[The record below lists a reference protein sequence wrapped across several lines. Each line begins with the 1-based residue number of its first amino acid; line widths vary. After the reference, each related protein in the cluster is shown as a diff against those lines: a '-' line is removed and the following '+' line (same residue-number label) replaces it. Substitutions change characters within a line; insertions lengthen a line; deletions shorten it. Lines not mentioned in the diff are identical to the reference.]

1 MIKILICE
9 DIERDK
15 LHLHQLLDSFLLAN
29 KISYK
34 IDYLENFDVGSNL
47 FLEYDLIFL
56 DIELGDYNG
65 IEIASKIRTYNRSS
79 IIIITSSFKKYLID
93 GYKIEAK
100 RYLIKPIDEKIF
112 NVEMQSVLSTSFK
125 QQYGF
130 FDKKIS
136 QYKIHYKDMLYIE
149 FLNRHTIIHFVNN
162 IEKKLHILLNI
173 GLKNYLIKGL
183 DNPISLF

>member
-15 LHLHQLLDSFLLAN
+15 LHLHQLLDSFLLTN

-34 IDYLENFDVGSNL
+34 IDYLENFDVGTNL

-100 RYLIKPIDEKIF
+100 RYLIKPIDEKVF
-112 NVEMQSVLSTSFK
+112 NIEMQSVLSTSFK

-130 FDKKIS
+130 FDKDTFNKLGYKTKINTHTTS
-136 QYKIHYKDMLYIE
+136 CINLFLDIYLYSE
-149 FLNRHTIIHFVNN
+149 YR
-162 IEKKLHILLNI
+162 
-173 GLKNYLIKGL
+173 LIYC
-183 DNPISLF
+183 

>member
-34 IDYLENFDVGSNL
+34 IDCIENFDVGSNL

-162 IEKKLHILLNI
+162 IEKKTTYPLKH

-183 DNPISLF
+183 DNHISLF

>member
-15 LHLHQLLDSFLLAN
+15 LHLHQLLDSFLQSNNIL
-29 KISYK
+29 YK

-79 IIIITSSFKKYLID
+79 IIIITSSINVNLKMYSFDHLRMYNID
-93 GYKIEAK
+93 
-100 RYLIKPIDEKIF
+100 
-112 NVEMQSVLSTSFK
+112 
-125 QQYGF
+125 
-130 FDKKIS
+130 
-136 QYKIHYKDMLYIE
+136 
-149 FLNRHTIIHFVNN
+149 
-162 IEKKLHILLNI
+162 HINTCC
-173 GLKNYLIKGL
+173 
-183 DNPISLF
+183 SRW

>member
-34 IDYLENFDVGSNL
+34 IDYLENFDVGTNL

-112 NVEMQSVLSTSFK
+112 NVEM
-125 QQYGF
+125 
-130 FDKKIS
+130 
-136 QYKIHYKDMLYIE
+136 
-149 FLNRHTIIHFVNN
+149 
-162 IEKKLHILLNI
+162 
-173 GLKNYLIKGL
+173 
-183 DNPISLF
+183 

>member
-34 IDYLENFDVGSNL
+34 IDYLENFDVGTNL

-79 IIIITSSFKKYLID
+79 IIIITSSFKKYL
-93 GYKIEAK
+93 A
-100 RYLIKPIDEKIF
+100 
-112 NVEMQSVLSTSFK
+112 
-125 QQYGF
+125 
-130 FDKKIS
+130 
-136 QYKIHYKDMLYIE
+136 
-149 FLNRHTIIHFVNN
+149 
-162 IEKKLHILLNI
+162 
-173 GLKNYLIKGL
+173 
-183 DNPISLF
+183 

>member
-15 LHLHQLLDSFLLAN
+15 LHLHKLLNSFLQSNNIL
-29 KISYK
+29 YE

-130 FDKKIS
+130 SIKR
-136 QYKIHYKDMLYIE
+136 Y
-149 FLNRHTIIHFVNN
+149 
-162 IEKKLHILLNI
+162 LNI
-173 GLKNYLIKGL
+173 KFTIRICYT
-183 DNPISLF
+183 

>member
-15 LHLHQLLDSFLLAN
+15 LHLHQLLDSFLFSY

-34 IDYLENFDVGSNL
+34 IDCIENFDVGSNL

-93 GYKIEAK
+93 GYTNLE
-100 RYLIKPIDEKIF
+100 YGSIF
-112 NVEMQSVLSTSFK
+112 SLHGNNFSSWNIASVLW
-125 QQYGF
+125 
-130 FDKKIS
+130 
-136 QYKIHYKDMLYIE
+136 L
-149 FLNRHTIIHFVNN
+149 
-162 IEKKLHILLNI
+162 
-173 GLKNYLIKGL
+173 
-183 DNPISLF
+183 

>member
-15 LHLHQLLDSFLLAN
+15 LHLHQLLDSFLQSN

-100 RYLIKPIDEKIF
+100 RYLIKPIDEKVF
-112 NVEMQSVLSTSFK
+112 NMRCRVSYQLHLNNNT
-125 QQYGF
+125 F
-130 FDKKIS
+130 FSIKR
-136 QYKIHYKDMLYIE
+136 Y
-149 FLNRHTIIHFVNN
+149 
-162 IEKKLHILLNI
+162 LNI
-173 GLKNYLIKGL
+173 RFTIRICYT
-183 DNPISLF
+183 